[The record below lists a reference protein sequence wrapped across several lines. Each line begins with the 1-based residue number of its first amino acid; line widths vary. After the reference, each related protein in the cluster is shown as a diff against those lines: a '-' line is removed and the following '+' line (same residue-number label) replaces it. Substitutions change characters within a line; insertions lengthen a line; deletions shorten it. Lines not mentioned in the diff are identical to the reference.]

1 VAPEV
6 IELKGITTAAD
17 IWSLGATVI
26 ELLTGKPPYYDM
38 HNGMAVMYRIVDE
51 GMEIP
56 EFCSPGLSDFLK
68 QCFRKNPK
76 DRPTAEELFE
86 HEWVKSRIE
95 LDPVSILI
103 GTRLRSCNLIR
114 PCAQNLRHHDSI
126 PFLRRISTDA
136 FKLHA
141 ERMVDDGSLPPHAQQ
156 NRPIT
161 PDVSSGLAISAA
173 QRGSLPD
180 FVAPSMVPNSDLP
193 RLGNMETGPAASQG
207 TATARVRQFTRD
219 ELNEG
224 SIKQQV
230 PSLRSNKSEGR
241 ARLLSLSSLSVRRR
255 SQSGVDEAFEANV
268 TREGLEA
275 PAGDRGSLAEPGAL
289 PSSPG
294 AVSWLSA
301 SALTSGLLY
310 SGYDAN
316 KDSRNEAKSDCSVM

>member
-1 VAPEV
+1 
-6 IELKGITTAAD
+6 
-17 IWSLGATVI
+17 
-26 ELLTGKPPYYDM
+26 M
-38 HNGMAVMYRIVDE
+38 
-51 GMEIP
+51 
-56 EFCSPGLSDFLK
+56 
-68 QCFRKNPK
+68 
-76 DRPTAEELFE
+76 
-86 HEWVKSRIE
+86 
-95 LDPVSILI
+95 
-103 GTRLRSCNLIR
+103 R
-114 PCAQNLRHHDSI
+114 PCTQNLRHHDSI

-141 ERMVDDGSLPPHAQQ
+141 ERMVDDSSPSPRSQQ
-156 NRPIT
+156 CRPIT
-161 PDVSSGLAISAA
+161 PDVSSGLEISAA
-173 QRGSLPD
+173 QRGSIPD

-193 RLGNMETGPAASQG
+193 RLGNMETEPAASQG
-207 TATARVRQFTRD
+207 NATARVRQFTRD

-268 TREGLEA
+268 TREGVEA

-316 KDSRNEAKSDCSVM
+316 KDSRNEAKSDCCVM